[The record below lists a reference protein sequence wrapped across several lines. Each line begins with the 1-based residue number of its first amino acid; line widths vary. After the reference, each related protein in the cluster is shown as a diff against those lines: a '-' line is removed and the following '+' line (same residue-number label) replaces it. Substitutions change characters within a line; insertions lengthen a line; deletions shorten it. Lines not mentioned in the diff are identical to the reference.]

1 MKTLVVIPTYNEREN
16 IETIVTSILQ
26 SGLAGVSV
34 LVVDDASP
42 DGTGRLVD
50 EMAANHPGRL
60 FVMHRPAKSGL
71 GSAYLDGFRYGLE
84 RGFEALC
91 EMDAD
96 GSHDPAALA
105 LLIAAV
111 EKDADVAIGSRRVR
125 GGRVTGWGP
134 HRHLMSWGAMTFAKI
149 ALGLSTNDVT
159 SGFRCYRAPVAA
171 AVLRLPIASSGYAFQ
186 EETIYYCEK
195 MGFHVREIP
204 IVFRD
209 RTRGASKLSFKEVPA
224 FFRTIFR
231 LRHAKFPSRQPTV

>member
-16 IETIVTSILQ
+16 IESILTSILH
-26 SGLAGVSV
+26 SGSADVSI

-42 DGTGRLVD
+42 DGTGRLAD
-50 EMAANHPGRL
+50 EISVNHPGRV

-71 GSAYLDGFRYGLE
+71 GSAYLDGFRFGLE

-96 GSHDPAALA
+96 GSHDPAALP

-111 EKDADVAIGSRRVR
+111 EKGADVAVGSRRVR

-149 ALGLSTNDVT
+149 ALGLKTNDVT

-171 AVLRLPIASSGYAFQ
+171 AILRLPIASSGYAFQ

-195 MGFHVREIP
+195 MGFRVREIP

-209 RTRGASKLSFKEVPA
+209 RVRGSSKLSFSEVPA

-231 LRHAKFPSRQPTV
+231 LRRAKFPGRRPSS